1 MGWTAIETRILEKVD
16 GEWKIVFLS
25 FVTTSTYDD
34 DVEEAGDEDEGDH
47 DDDDEASE
55 TEEVE

>member
-1 MGWTAIETRILEKVD
+1 MGWTAIESRILEKVD

-34 DVEEAGDEDEGDH
+34 DVEEAN
-47 DDDDEASE
+47 
-55 TEEVE
+55 